1 MVSDRRDEAVG
12 EAVSARV
19 AGDAARA
26 SANDLLAEIDRVGA
40 DRARGGYSR
49 HVFTGAEGELREWFR
64 GAARVRGLTV
74 QVDRNANLWA
84 WFGAPGADAVVTG
97 SHLDSVPGGG
107 AYDGPLGVVSA
118 LAAFDLLRAEGFVP
132 RRPLA
137 IVVFAE
143 EEGGRFGV
151 PCLGSRLLTGT
162 LEPERALAL
171 RDSDGTTF
179 AEAARAAGHAPEH
192 FGRDSE
198 TLGRIGTFV
207 ELHVEQGRGLVH
219 LDAPLAV
226 GSNIIPHGRW
236 RFTFTGQGNHAGT
249 TLMDDRHDPML
260 PAAQMIT
267 AVRESA
273 AAVREAR
280 ATVGRLVPTPGG
292 TNVIASQVDVWLD
305 ARLPEPGNVHE
316 LVEEIAGKARAAAEL
331 EGCTV
336 AVREESYEGTAA
348 FDPELRDRLRAMLG
362 NAPVLPTGAGH
373 DAAVLARFVPT
384 AMLYV
389 RNPTGISHAPEEFAE
404 PADIDHGTVELA
416 RVLRTLA
423 G

>member
-1 MVSDRRDEAVG
+1 MSSGPMSANALLDEL
-12 EAVSARV
+12 ARV
-19 AGDAARA
+19 G
-26 SANDLLAEIDRVGA
+26 V

-49 HVFTGAEGELREWFR
+49 HVFTSAEGELREWFA
-64 GAARVRGLTV
+64 GAARARGLEV
-74 QVDRNANLWA
+74 QVDRNANVWA
-84 WFGAPGADAVVTG
+84 WFGRPGADAVVTG

-118 LAAFDLLRAEGFVP
+118 LAAFDLLRAQGFTP

-162 LEPERALAL
+162 IAAERVLAL
-171 RDSDGTTF
+171 RDGDGDTF
-179 AEAARAAGHAPEH
+179 ADVARSAGYEPTH
-192 FGRDSE
+192 FGPDEE
-198 TLGRIGTFV
+198 TLSRIGTFV
-207 ELHVEQGRGLVH
+207 ELHVEQGRGLAP

-226 GSNIIPHGRW
+226 GSGIIPHGRW
-236 RFTFTGQGNHAGT
+236 RFTFGGQGNHAGT
-249 TLMDDRHDPML
+249 TLMADRRDPMV
-260 PAAQMIT
+260 PAAEMIG
-267 AVRESA
+267 AVRRCA
-273 AAVREAR
+273 AAVPEAR

-305 ARLPEPGNVHE
+305 ARLPEPGKVRD
-316 LVEEIAGKARAAAEL
+316 LVAEITERAEAAAKL

-336 AVREESYEGTAA
+336 EVREESYEGTAS
-348 FDPELRDRLRAMLG
+348 FDAALRDRLAALLG
-362 NAPVLPTGAGH
+362 DPPVLPTGAGH

-389 RNPTGISHAPEEFAE
+389 RNPSGISHAPEEFAE
-404 PADIDHGTVELA
+404 PRDIDHGTAELA
-416 RVLRTLA
+416 RVLRSLA
-423 G
+423 E

>member
-1 MVSDRRDEAVG
+1 MCESRCGSGDPVSVQTP
-12 EAVSARV
+12 
-19 AGDAARA
+19 AANA
-26 SANDLLAEIDRVGA
+26 LLAEIERIGA
-40 DRARGGYSR
+40 DAVRGGYSR
-49 HVFTGAEGELREWFR
+49 HVFTAADGALREWFTA
-64 GAARVRGLTV
+64 AARARGLAVHT
-74 QVDRNANLWA
+74 DRNANLWA
-84 WFGAPGADAVVTG
+84 WFGAPGPDAVVTG

-118 LAAFDLLRAEGFVP
+118 LAAVDLLRAQGFTP

-162 LEPERALAL
+162 LAAPEALAL
-171 RDSDGTTF
+171 RDADGTTF
-179 AEAARAAGHAPEH
+179 AEAARAAGARPEH
-192 FGRDSE
+192 FGRDDE

-236 RFTFTGQGNHAGT
+236 RFRFTGQGNHAGT
-249 TLMDDRHDPML
+249 TLMADRRDPMVA
-260 PAAQMIT
+260 AAQLVL
-267 AVRESA
+267 AVRRCA
-273 AAVREAR
+273 AAVPEAR
-280 ATVGRLVPTPGG
+280 ATVGRLTPTPGG

-305 ARLPEPGNVHE
+305 ARLPEPGSVRD
-316 LVEEIAGKARAAAEL
+316 LVAEITDAARTAAEL

-336 AVREESYEGTAA
+336 EVREQSFEGTAD
-348 FDPELRDRLRAMLG
+348 FDPALRDRLGALLG
-362 NAPVLPTGAGH
+362 GAPILPTGAGH
-373 DAAVLARFVPT
+373 DAAVLAPFVPT

-404 PADIDHGTVELA
+404 PADIDYGTVELA
-416 RVLRTLA
+416 RVLRSLA
-423 G
+423 A